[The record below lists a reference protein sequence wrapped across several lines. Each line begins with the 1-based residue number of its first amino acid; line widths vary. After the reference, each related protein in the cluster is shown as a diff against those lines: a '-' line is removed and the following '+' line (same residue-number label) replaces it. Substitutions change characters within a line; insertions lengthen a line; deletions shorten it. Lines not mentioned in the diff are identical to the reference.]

1 MCYKHRNILTSGS
14 TALTV
19 YKPHTSR
26 LVKCSAVVIVF
37 LFISSLAGTIMSGL
51 IQGHSMDTAIKAGL
65 RAAYYSLLSTRA
77 VSPVLSPAMFSHDEM
92 KQWYLSSDEIT
103 KMDT

>member
-1 MCYKHRNILTSGS
+1 MKGS
-14 TALTV
+14 AIVTF
-19 YKPHTSR
+19 S
-26 LVKCSAVVIVF
+26 LVV
-37 LFISSLAGTIMSGL
+37 SSLAGTIMSGL

-92 KQWYLSSDEIT
+92 KQWQLCT
-103 KMDT
+103 HPLMR